1 MDGTE
6 KTTHR
11 SLKPGTLLHCGSAT
25 GYPFY
30 WVTGVNTDPEI
41 RPNPGFLTAN
51 QWRRAF
57 TRAGFQRAEVM
68 PEIDR
73 IREMYSHFSRAPSAD
88 SAPPQMVFDN
98 RCSEKR
104 LELSIDNTVA
114 RFNPSEIVETQPL
127 IHVGALPP
135 ERTELRLLDYLA
147 SASH

>member
-1 MDGTE
+1 MSGAAHLRAPASSSH
-6 KTTHR
+6 KLCRR
-11 SLKPGTLLHCGSAT
+11 STVFARC
-25 GYPFY
+25 
-30 WVTGVNTDPEI
+30 I
-41 RPNPGFLTAN
+41 R
-51 QWRRAF
+51 
-57 TRAGFQRAEVM
+57 
-68 PEIDR
+68 I
-73 IREMYSHFSRAPSAD
+73 FSRAPSAD

-114 RFNPSEIVETQPL
+114 SFNPSEIVETQPL